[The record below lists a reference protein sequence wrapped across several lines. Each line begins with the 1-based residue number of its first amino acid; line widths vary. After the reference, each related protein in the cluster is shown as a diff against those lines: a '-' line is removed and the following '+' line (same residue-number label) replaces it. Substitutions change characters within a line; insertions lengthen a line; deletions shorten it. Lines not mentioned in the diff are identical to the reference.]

1 MLIPCTTICG
11 NHPQSGVVRGC
22 DLPMDRSV
30 LGFRTFTGQP
40 INRKALSMAFESR
53 GKPKGVMFHSDQESH
68 YTSRYYRQRLWRYQM
83 KQSLSRQG
91 NCWDN
96 SPMERLFKRLKTEWV
111 PRNGYRYLSE
121 VVRSVNDY
129 VMRYYNTVRPH
140 QYNGGLTPD
149 ESERRYWLTYNTV
162 AKNS

>member
-1 MLIPCTTICG
+1 
-11 NHPQSGVVRGC
+11 
-22 DLPMDRSV
+22 
-30 LGFRTFTGQP
+30 
-40 INRKALSMAFESR
+40 MAS
-53 GKPKGVMFHSDQESH
+53 SDKTEPEP
-68 YTSRYYRQRLWRYQM
+68 T
-83 KQSLSRQG
+83 G

-96 SPMERLFKRLKTEWV
+96 SPMERFFRSLKTEWV

-121 VVRSVNDY
+121 AIRSVNDY
-129 VMRYYNTVRPH
+129 VMRSYNTVRPH